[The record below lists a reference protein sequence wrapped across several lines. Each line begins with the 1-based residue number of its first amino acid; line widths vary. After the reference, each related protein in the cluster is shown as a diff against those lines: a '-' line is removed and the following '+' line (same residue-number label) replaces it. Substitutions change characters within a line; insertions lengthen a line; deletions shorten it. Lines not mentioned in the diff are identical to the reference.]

1 MKKNE
6 GKQQAGRINLADLI
20 FAIRKKD
27 NKEQRAV
34 LFLCSWT
41 LQHGGWWAAG
51 WSHLM
56 LKKIPEKPVEYSEV
70 WQENHCLLGTPTFQ
84 FYVINRETTVKLHS
98 RSSWLQ
104 IWTQTGLNLRTLIQN
119 TCLFNTDKTRKK
131 NYFWA

>member
-41 LQHGGWWAAG
+41 LQHEGGVSG
-51 WSHLM
+51 W
-56 LKKIPEKPVEYSEV
+56 
-70 WQENHCLLGTPTFQ
+70 
-84 FYVINRETTVKLHS
+84 VKS
-98 RSSWLQ
+98 
-104 IWTQTGLNLRTLIQN
+104 LNV
-119 TCLFNTDKTRKK
+119 KK
-131 NYFWA
+131 NT